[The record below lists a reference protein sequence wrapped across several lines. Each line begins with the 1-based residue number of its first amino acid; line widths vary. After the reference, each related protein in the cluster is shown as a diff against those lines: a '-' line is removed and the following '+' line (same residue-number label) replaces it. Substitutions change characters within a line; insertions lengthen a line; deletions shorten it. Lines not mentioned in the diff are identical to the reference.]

1 MTENEIAELIVEAA
15 FRVHRSLGPGLLES
29 VYEVAL
35 AWELARLGLRVERQ
49 MPVPVVYAGIRFD
62 IGFRADLFVEDKVI
76 VELKAVEKSPPV
88 HKRTTLT
95 HVRLAGV
102 RLGLL
107 INFGEAFLKDGI
119 TRLAN
124 GLPDE

>member
-1 MTENEIAELIVEAA
+1 VTENEIAELIVEAA
-15 FRVHRSLGPGLLES
+15 FRVHRGLGPGLLES
-29 VYEVAL
+29 VNEVAL
-35 AWELARLGLRVERQ
+35 AWELTRLGLRVERQ
-49 MPVPVVYAGIRFD
+49 RPIPVVYAGIHFD
-62 IGFRADLFVEDKVI
+62 IGFRADLFVEQKVI

-95 HVRLAGV
+95 HARLAGA

-107 INFGEAFLKDGI
+107 INFGEAYLKNGI